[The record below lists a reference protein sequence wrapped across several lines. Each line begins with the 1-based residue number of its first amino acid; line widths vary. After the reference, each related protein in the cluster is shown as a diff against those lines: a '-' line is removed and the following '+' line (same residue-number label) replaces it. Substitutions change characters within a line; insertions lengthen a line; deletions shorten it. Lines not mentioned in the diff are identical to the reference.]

1 MSLHPLFPRPCS
13 AFVGRSDALRR
24 TSELLPTEVLFLV
37 YGVAGI
43 GKSEFVYRVVEA
55 AQQTPQ
61 FSRAKAVLVTAQ
73 REQTG
78 AQLVTQIQHALQL
91 HSPVRRAPSRGT
103 PDDFAALARIL
114 DDAAQPFLLCLD
126 ELQLLSE
133 GAETLLSELLA
144 FLSRHVRSSRIFVC
158 ARVELTLPASTQ
170 IPVVLR
176 LPPLSTAESI
186 QLADS
191 LLVRLGPESAIAEDV
206 LRTCLGSPLLIRQ
219 ALLRTAGGDD
229 SSSRI
234 PSETL
239 VTLVPEQRQIL
250 LLGRILSG
258 RQALTLPELQ
268 QMFPSVT
275 SLPELVRQLARRFLI
290 DLDGGT
296 IKVSLPLWNVL
307 VSTWPHA
314 DLSYTRRSVAS
325 LLLGRFLMAPQRR
338 AHEGIEAI
346 KQLLLSGAYA
356 QAVQVLR
363 QTHRAISAAW
373 LDSQLLD
380 LLRTLRQELQAE
392 SDETSR
398 NTQRVEVE
406 LLTARLLLRRSDV
419 IRSQSIVESL
429 RLEPMVLHSSRY
441 HGLLG
446 EICQRSGRLT
456 ESRRHFAEARNR
468 ADSPRELFRISLQ
481 FAQTLAHSGEP
492 EQASQLLHESL
503 TELTAPEP
511 ADTAY
516 WQGALSLG
524 LILEDRLSEAAE
536 AARQALAILGV
547 GGALGLSLALH
558 EVIARVGCDDI
569 GAARALVDRLLFQF
583 ATSGAA
589 ASSAQVP
596 SVPMPSVPMMTLLR
610 GVVLCAQGELSSAR
624 TVLAESMG
632 VFEEQND
639 LLAAMVAGFYLGKA
653 LFGLGDLA
661 GAHHVLTR
669 TLAFSRQA
677 GARPLSQRIELL
689 CAQVLLGMAIPVA
702 ACTHVE
708 RVLGSQAPQLSARLR
723 AAAVSIKARADALS
737 ALDAGALGS
746 DAIAQ
751 AAACAMEQA
760 SAWSREA
767 GRASEVS
774 IDVERAELWTLLV
787 TLPEP
792 GLLPIVQ
799 RTEQALL
806 HYAACECRY
815 EEARAALALSGLLL
829 CHGSSMDL
837 TRADEALVRAQE
849 LSTRHA
855 FGLLHLRG
863 LLLEAVFARRQGNT
877 RQMLRL
883 LRQGVE
889 YAGVQTDLL
898 EVQLLREALRELDR
912 QPGDPEERAPRIDS
926 LLSRLGLRC
935 VLPYEIIDRSGRREA
950 DEESRR
956 RAFID
961 YELFIEPERGMITRG
976 GDPTGAAIVG
986 RPLLAALLAA
996 LLIAPTE
1003 GASAE
1008 RLFYDVWGGRE
1019 YHPLQHRNTIYVAIG
1034 RLRQAIRELL
1044 PGREIIETAV
1054 GGWRLSEVVSVC
1066 IIRKKSREKVLLS
1079 C

>member
-13 AFVGRSDALRR
+13 AFVGRTDALRR
-24 TSELLPTEVLFLV
+24 TGELLPTEVLFLI

-61 FSRAKAVLVTAQ
+61 FARAKAVLVTAQ

-78 AQLVTQIQHALQL
+78 AQLVMQIQNTLQL
-91 HSPVRRAPSRGT
+91 HPPVRRAPSRGI
-103 PDDFAALARIL
+103 PDDWAALARLL
-114 DDAAQPFLLCLD
+114 DEATQPFLLCLD
-126 ELQLLSE
+126 ELHLLSE
-133 GAETLLSELLA
+133 GAETLLGELLA
-144 FLSRHVRSSRIFVC
+144 YLSRHVRSSRIFVC
-158 ARVELTLPASTQ
+158 TRVELTLPASTQ
-170 IPVVLR
+170 VPVVLR
-176 LPPLSTAESI
+176 LPPLSTAESV
-186 QLADS
+186 QLVDS
-191 LLVRLGPESAIAEDV
+191 LLLRLGPEAAIPEDV
-206 LRTCLGSPLLIRQ
+206 LQTCLGSPLLIRQ
-219 ALLRTAGGDD
+219 ALLRTSGGDD
-229 SSSRI
+229 STSRL

-239 VTLVPEQRQIL
+239 LALVPEQRQIL

-275 SLPELVRQLARRFLI
+275 SLPELVRQLVRRFLI
-290 DLDGGT
+290 DLDGAT
-296 IKVSLPLWNVL
+296 IRVSLPLWNVL
-307 VSTWPHA
+307 VSTWPEA
-314 DLSYTRRSVAS
+314 DLLYTRRAVAS

-363 QTHRAISAAW
+363 QIHRAISAAW
-373 LDSQLLD
+373 LDPQLLE
-380 LLRTLRQELQAE
+380 LLLSLRQELQTE
-392 SDETSR
+392 SEDKSR
-398 NTQRVEVE
+398 STERAEVE
-406 LLTARLLLRRSDV
+406 FLTARLLLRRSDV
-419 IRSQSIVESL
+419 ARAQLIVESL
-429 RLEPMVLHSSRY
+429 APEPMVHHLARY

-446 EICQRSGRLT
+446 EICQRSGRLM
-456 ESRRHFAEARNR
+456 ESRRLFEEARNR
-468 ADSPRELFRISLQ
+468 ADSPSELFRISLQ
-481 FAQTLAHSGEP
+481 LAQTLALSGET
-492 EQASQLLHESL
+492 EQARQLLHASL
-503 TELTAPEP
+503 AELTAPEP
-511 ADTAY
+511 ADVAC

-536 AARQALAILGV
+536 AACQALAVLGI

-558 EVIARVGCDDI
+558 EAIARVGCDEVKV
-569 GAARALVDRLLFQF
+569 ARALIDRLLFQF
-583 ATSGAA
+583 ATSGAGVA
-589 ASSAQVP
+589 ASSAQTP
-596 SVPMPSVPMMTLLR
+596 PVPMMTLLR
-610 GVVLCAQGELSSAR
+610 GVVLCAQGELTSAR
-624 TVLAESMG
+624 TALAESMG
-632 VFEEQND
+632 VFETQSD

-661 GAHHVLTR
+661 GAHQVLMR
-669 TLAFSRQA
+669 TLSFSRQA
-677 GARPLSQRIELL
+677 GARPLSQRIEIM

-708 RVLGSQAPQLSARLR
+708 RVLASQTPQLSARLR

-737 ALDAGALGS
+737 ALDTGALGV
-746 DAIAQ
+746 DELAQ
-751 AAACAMEQA
+751 TAALAMEQA

-767 GRASEVS
+767 GREAEVS
-774 IDVERAELWTLLV
+774 IDVERAELWVLLE

-799 RTEQALL
+799 RTERALL
-806 HYAACECRY
+806 YYAACERRY

-855 FGLLHLRG
+855 YGLLHLRG
-863 LLLEAVFARRQGNT
+863 LLLEAVFHRRQGNT
-877 RQMLRL
+877 RQTLRL
-883 LRQGVE
+883 LRQGVDC
-889 YAGVQTDLL
+889 AGVPTEVL
-898 EVQLLREALRELDR
+898 EVQLLREALRELER
-912 QPGDPEERAPRIDS
+912 QPGDPEERSPRIDF

-956 RAFID
+956 RALID

-996 LLIAPTE
+996 LLTAPAE

-1054 GGWRLSEVVSVC
+1054 GGWRLSDVVSVC

-1079 C
+1079 R